1 MTVSPIDLSTTLGPY
16 LVGSHHVAAIG
27 TWFIARSPNKIPRNR
42 CLTQDAA
49 TYVYWMPIRA
59 WKSAMN
65 ETRHDTGNLK
75 ITNCR
80 NYSPRLVEQ
89 QHYQHDREQQQGR
102 DQEDGKV
109 PAEARD
115 VLAPGGIVDDVLLA
129 VFGFELATWWGKNW
143 EFWFRNWKQICLFFG
158 GLWVDGNVVRILKSC
173 RTKFHAIFFVFY
185 LVFLIDN

>member
-1 MTVSPIDLSTTLGPY
+1 M
-16 LVGSHHVAAIG
+16 
-27 TWFIARSPNKIPRNR
+27 R
-42 CLTQDAA
+42 
-49 TYVYWMPIRA
+49 
-59 WKSAMN
+59 
-65 ETRHDTGNLK
+65 RHNTGNLK

-129 VFGFELATWWGKNW
+129 VFGFELATWWGKN
-143 EFWFRNWKQICLFFG
+143 
-158 GLWVDGNVVRILKSC
+158 
-173 RTKFHAIFFVFY
+173 
-185 LVFLIDN
+185 